1 MIETAWT
8 AEEAAEQQE
17 TDWAVQEFGAA
28 QLGDARRTARL
39 VRLAR
44 QVSTRPQAALPEA
57 CGDAA
62 ALKAAYRFFDNEAIS
77 DAALLAS
84 HVQATTARVAAEPLV
99 LAVQDTTLL
108 DWTAHAATTGLGMLA
123 SPQQQGLLVHS
134 TLAVTPERVP
144 LGMLAQQVWARDP
157 AEAGKKHQRPQRPTA
172 AKESQKWLTSLQAVV
187 DLQAAC
193 PRTQVV
199 S

>member
-28 QLGDARRTARL
+28 QLGDARRTAWL

-44 QVSTRPQAALPEA
+44 QVSTRPQAALPAA

-62 ALKAAYRFFDNEAIS
+62 ALKAASRFFDNEAIS

-84 HVQATTARVAAEPLV
+84 HVQADLAPLW
-99 LAVQDTTLL
+99 
-108 DWTAHAATTGLGMLA
+108 WTPVRLG
-123 SPQQQGLLVHS
+123 
-134 TLAVTPERVP
+134 
-144 LGMLAQQVWARDP
+144 
-157 AEAGKKHQRPQRPTA
+157 
-172 AKESQKWLTSLQAVV
+172 
-187 DLQAAC
+187 
-193 PRTQVV
+193 
-199 S
+199 